1 MVSED
6 LREIHK
12 NKNMNLNTRNLVTIP
27 NQDLKE
33 HTAEILL
40 AMKNS
45 H

>member
-12 NKNMNLNTRNLVTIP
+12 NKNLNLNIRNLVTIP